1 MARIMILEPYPLLRL
16 GLTQLLSGLEP
27 DTTLLS
33 QDYPT
38 SNSPYTYRVD
48 LVLLSVHDSNFA
60 NRIQQVERVFQPHAM
75 LLMGETAPLPDNLA
89 ELSPAI
95 AGYVSNASPPEV
107 LQAAVRLVLA
117 GGTCFPRK
125 TNVSAP
131 ASLVTEPTAIVT
143 TYTPTRWPPATETTT
158 RPAKSRRENEMLGL
172 TPRQY
177 EVLVLLAQGH
187 PMKTIGRKL
196 NISVATAKAHTETL
210 YQRLNVHNRNAAVYT
225 AVSKGAKLGWSS
237 LTNNVVETESR
248 TKEAHR
254 A

>member
-16 GLTQLLSGLEP
+16 GLVQLLSGLGP
-27 DTTLLS
+27 DTILHS
-33 QDYPT
+33 QGSLTENNAPAEHY
-38 SNSPYTYRVD
+38 D
-48 LVLLSVHDSNFA
+48 LVLMSLDEKNA
-60 NRIQQVERVFQPHAM
+60 GNQIQKVELLFTPNAI
-75 LLMGETAPLPDNLA
+75 LLMGEATTMPVEIIKTSSAV
-89 ELSPAI
+89 
-95 AGYVSNASPPEV
+95 AGYIASSSPSEV

-125 TNVSAP
+125 ADVATTVELKP
-131 ASLVTEPTAIVT
+131 DPIVT
-143 TYTPTRWPPATETTT
+143 AYSPTRWPPAIELSA
-158 RPAKSRRENEMLGL
+158 RPPKSRREHEMLGL

-210 YQRLNVHNRNAAVYT
+210 YQRLNVHNRNAAVYA
-225 AVSKGAKLGWSS
+225 AVSRGAKLGWAS
-237 LTNNVVETESR
+237 LAGNTFDTDMK
-248 TKEAHR
+248 TKEAQR

>member
-1 MARIMILEPYPLLRL
+1 
-16 GLTQLLSGLEP
+16 
-27 DTTLLS
+27 
-33 QDYPT
+33 
-38 SNSPYTYRVD
+38 
-48 LVLLSVHDSNFA
+48 
-60 NRIQQVERVFQPHAM
+60 
-75 LLMGETAPLPDNLA
+75 
-89 ELSPAI
+89 
-95 AGYVSNASPPEV
+95 
-107 LQAAVRLVLA
+107 
-117 GGTCFPRK
+117 
-125 TNVSAP
+125 
-131 ASLVTEPTAIVT
+131 
-143 TYTPTRWPPATETTT
+143 
-158 RPAKSRRENEMLGL
+158 MLGL